1 MSDDRDELLA
11 RLRESE
17 ERYKAFVAN
26 SSEAIWRFEL
36 EEPVPTSLS
45 PDEQIDLYYRHGYL
59 AECNEAMARMYG
71 FSSPEEVI
79 GARLGD
85 MVVRDKPENIEFLRA
100 FIASGYRLLDAESHE
115 VDRDGNEKYFV
126 NNFIAVVENGLLLR
140 AWGTQRDVTDEHRLV
155 ENLERANRAK
165 DEFLAIVSHE
175 LRTPMTATLGWA
187 SMLLTGGL
195 REDDQRTAIEAIAQS
210 TRAQAQLIDDLL
222 DVARIVAGKLRLSP
236 QRISLRETIHAAVET
251 VRPAADAKQIS
262 LSVNLGKN
270 QVRMN
275 ADPARLQQVFW
286 NLLSNAVKF
295 SPRFGLVEVSLQL
308 DEDSVSIRVRDNG
321 EGIDPQLLPYI
332 FDRYR
337 QGESGTTRRFGGLG
351 LGLSIARNLVE
362 LHGGTL
368 RAASG
373 GIGEGA
379 EFTVT
384 LPLST
389 ELRDAPAKEKPAAP
403 PPLAGLRLLVV
414 DDDLSTLHMLQVA
427 LARFGA
433 EVRSA
438 TSADEAFEELSR
450 RPYDVVVSDI
460 GLPGEDGCELI
471 ARLRAAENPVRAI
484 ALTAYASDQER
495 QRALAAGFQSWLT
508 KPIDPATLAE
518 EVKRVSR

>member
-1 MSDDRDELLA
+1 MSDELLA
-11 RLRESE
+11 RLRESD
-17 ERYKAFVAN
+17 ERYRAFVAN

-36 EEPVPTSLS
+36 EQPVPTSLS

-85 MVVRDKPENIEFLRA
+85 MVVREKPENIEFLRA
-100 FIASGYRLLDAESHE
+100 FIASGYRLVDAESHE

-140 AWGTQRDVTDEHRLV
+140 AWGTQRDVTEEHRLV
-155 ENLERANRAK
+155 ENLEHANRAK

-187 SMLLTGGL
+187 AMLLTGGL
-195 REDDQRTAIEAIAQS
+195 REDDQRVAIEAIAQS

-236 QRISLRETIHAAVET
+236 QRMSLRETIHGAVET
-251 VRPAADAKQIS
+251 VRPAADAKQIH
-262 LSVNLGKN
+262 LRVDLGKTD
-270 QVRMN
+270 VRMN

-308 DEDSVSIRVRDNG
+308 EEDSVSIRVRDNG
-321 EGIDPQLLPYI
+321 EGIDPELLPYI

-362 LHGGTL
+362 MHGGTL

-373 GIGEGA
+373 GVGEGA
-379 EFTVT
+379 EFHVT

-389 ELRDAPAKEKPAAP
+389 ELRDAPPKEKPAQP

-427 LARFGA
+427 LGRFGA
-433 EVRSA
+433 DVRSA

-450 RPYDVVVSDI
+450 RPFDAIVSDI
-460 GLPGEDGCELI
+460 GLPGEDGCALI
-471 ARLRAAENPVRAI
+471 RRLREAENPVSAI
-484 ALTAYASDQER
+484 ALTAYASDHER
-495 QRALAAGFQSWLT
+495 ERALTAGFQSWLT
-508 KPIDPATLAE
+508 KPIDPAALAA
-518 EVKRVSR
+518 EVRRVTR

>member
-1 MSDDRDELLA
+1 MSDELLA

-36 EEPVPTSLS
+36 EQPVSTSLS
-45 PDEQIDLYYRHGYL
+45 PDEQIDLYYRYGYL

-71 FSSPEEVI
+71 FNSPEEVI

-100 FIASGYRLLDAESHE
+100 FIDSGYRLLDAESHE
-115 VDRDGNEKYFV
+115 VDRDGNEKFFV
-126 NNFIAVVENGLLLR
+126 NNFIAVVENGMLLR
-140 AWGTQRDVTDEHRLV
+140 AWGTQRDVTDQHRLV
-155 ENLERANRAK
+155 ENLERASRAK
-165 DEFLAIVSHE
+165 DEFLAILSHE

-187 SMLLTGGL
+187 AMLVTGGL

-236 QRISLRETIHAAVET
+236 QRISLRDSINAAVET
-251 VRPAADAKQIS
+251 VRAAADAKQIH
-262 LSVNLGKN
+262 LRVDVGKTD
-270 QVRMN
+270 VRMN

-295 SPRFGLVEVSLQL
+295 SPRFGLVEVTLQL
-308 DEDSVSIRVRDNG
+308 DEDAVCIRVRDNG
-321 EGIDPQLLPYI
+321 EGIDPELLPYI

-368 RAASG
+368 RAASA

-379 EFTVT
+379 EFSVK
-384 LPLST
+384 LPIST
-389 ELRDAPAKEKPAAP
+389 EVREAPVEEKTKQP
-403 PPLAGLRLLVV
+403 PPLAGLTLLIV
-414 DDDLSTLHMLQVA
+414 DDDASTLHMLQVA
-427 LARFGA
+427 LRRFGA
-433 EVRSA
+433 EVRAAASV
-438 TSADEAFEELSR
+438 DEALDELSR
-450 RPYDVVVSDI
+450 RQFDVVVSDI
-460 GLPGEDGCELI
+460 GLPGEDGCDLI
-471 ARLRAAENPVRAI
+471 RRLRAAENPIGAI
-484 ALTAYASDQER
+484 ALTAYASDYER
-495 QRALAAGFQSWLT
+495 NRALTAGFQSWLT
-508 KPIDPATLAE
+508 KPIDPATLAA
-518 EVKRVSR
+518 EVRRITR